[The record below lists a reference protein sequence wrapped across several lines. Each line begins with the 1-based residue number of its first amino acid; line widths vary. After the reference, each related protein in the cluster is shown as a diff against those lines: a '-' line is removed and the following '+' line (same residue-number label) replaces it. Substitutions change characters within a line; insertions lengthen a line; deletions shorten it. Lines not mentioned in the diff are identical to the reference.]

1 MFQVRALRKP
11 AKANLPSVVATGDVC
26 EQPYFV
32 CERGSFNIPA
42 KMPDTPRMPE

>member
-11 AKANLPSVVATGDVC
+11 AKANIPSVVATGDVC

-32 CERGSFNIPA
+32 CKRTIIPIPIA
-42 KMPDTPRMPE
+42 IEE